1 MSRSLGILS
10 LMVLLS
16 VMLSGNSFASG
27 YRTVDNASPQ
37 DIVDGMATKGV
48 RGATNIVTGWV
59 EIPKQIYV
67 TGKEGGWLRG
77 TVIGPL
83 KGIGMTVV
91 RTVSGA
97 GELLT
102 FFLAYPGFYDPWI
115 EPRFVWMKESSDK
128 DSMF

>member
-1 MSRSLGILS
+1 MRFKRLFLTLS
-10 LMVLLS
+10 ATLLLS
-16 VMLSGNSFASG
+16 GAFAANGNAENF
-27 YRTVDNASPQ
+27 RTVDNSSPQ

-48 RGATNIVTGWV
+48 RGAANLLMGWV
-59 EIPKQIYV
+59 EFPKQIYV
-67 TGKEGGWLRG
+67 TGQESDWLRG
-77 TVIGPL
+77 AVIGPF

-115 EPRFVWMKESSDK
+115 EPRFVWQKE
-128 DSMF
+128 

>member
-1 MSRSLGILS
+1 MYRPFLTGCFLIIFC
-10 LMVLLS
+10 LMF
-16 VMLSGNSFASG
+16 SGASG
-27 YRTVDNASPQ
+27 ATDYRTIENSSPQ
-37 DIVDGMATKGV
+37 DIVEGMATKGV
-48 RGATNIVTGWV
+48 RGAANILTGWV

-67 TGKEGGWLRG
+67 TGKDTGWLRG
-77 TVIGPL
+77 SIIGPL

-102 FFLAYPGFYDPWI
+102 FFVAYPGFYDPWI

-128 DSMF
+128 DSPF

>member
-1 MSRSLGILS
+1 MYRLFLTGCFLIISC
-10 LMVLLS
+10 LMF
-16 VMLSGNSFASG
+16 SGTSG
-27 YRTVDNASPQ
+27 ATEYRTIENSSPQ

-48 RGATNIVTGWV
+48 RGAANILTGWV

-67 TGKEGGWLRG
+67 TGKDTGWLRG
-77 TVIGPL
+77 SIIGPL

-102 FFLAYPGFYDPWI
+102 FFVAYPGFYDPWF

-128 DSMF
+128 GSPF